1 MNCVAIPP
9 SDEKRNAAGGASVSS
24 ATAALAV
31 TPLHI
36 IHSEVTLTSPLPIE
50 HSSALLGHQGS
61 PSALTNKSQSLQRTT
76 TTHLY
81 CRSLEKDAT
90 ALAVPHGQRRSSNSR
105 GFASCLRGER
115 DDAFLD
121 YQQRAI
127 QYDMAAA
134 AQAAAQCRAAQ
145 QQGNGSS
152 SHCYQQQQQQDYIM
166 DENHPVQVLQ
176 TSMCSAGS
184 GGSNFDT
191 TTGRSEYKSKTLPR
205 IHFDNSINDMSLNEG
220 KYFETAPDIWEE
232 NSPGN
237 ICFS

>member
-9 SDEKRNAAGGASVSS
+9 SEDKRNNAAANSS
-24 ATAALAV
+24 NSS

-36 IHSEVTLTSPLPIE
+36 IHSEVTLTTPIIE
-50 HSSALLGHQGS
+50 NGS
-61 PSALTNKSQSLQRTT
+61 NTSTTGSNKSQSLQRTH

-81 CRSLEKDAT
+81 CRSLEKDAA
-90 ALAVPHGQRRSSNSR
+90 ALAVPHRRTSNSR

-127 QYDMAAA
+127 QYE
-134 AQAAAQCRAAQ
+134 Q
-145 QQGNGSS
+145 QQQQQHNMQQLQLQQHREGQQQQY
-152 SHCYQQQQQQDYIM
+152 YQQQQQLQLSHPLM
-166 DENHPVQVLQ
+166 DENHPAQVLQ
-176 TSMCSAGS
+176 TSMSSSTGS
-184 GGSNFDT
+184 GSNYET

-220 KYFETAPDIWEE
+220 KK
-232 NSPGN
+232 
-237 ICFS
+237 

>member
-9 SDEKRNAAGGASVSS
+9 SEDKRNAAAANANTNSS
-24 ATAALAV
+24 NSS

-36 IHSEVTLTSPLPIE
+36 MHSEVTLTTPIIE
-50 HSSALLGHQGS
+50 NGCNTSSTGS
-61 PSALTNKSQSLQRTT
+61 HKSQSLQRTT

-81 CRSLEKDAT
+81 CRSLEKDAA
-90 ALAVPHGQRRSSNSR
+90 ALAVPQRRTSNSR

-127 QYDMAAA
+127 QYESSVNG
-134 AQAAAQCRAAQ
+134 RQ
-145 QQGNGSS
+145 QQHQQQMQQHQLQHAAGLQQQY
-152 SHCYQQQQQQDYIM
+152 YQQQQQLGHQLM
-166 DENHPVQVLQ
+166 DENHPAQVLQ
-176 TSMCSAGS
+176 TSMSSTGS
-184 GGSNFDT
+184 GSNYET

-220 KYFETAPDIWEE
+220 HKTQLFFLLFNLGLLI
-232 NSPGN
+232 
-237 ICFS
+237 

>member
-9 SDEKRNAAGGASVSS
+9 SEDKRHAASNASSSS

-36 IHSEVTLTSPLPIE
+36 IHSEVTLTSPFIE
-50 HSSALLGHQGS
+50 HNTSASSAA
-61 PSALTNKSQSLQRTT
+61 SASSSLAAAANKSQSLQRTT

-81 CRSLEKDAT
+81 CRSLEKDAS
-90 ALAVPHGQRRSSNSR
+90 ALAAPQQRRASNSR

-134 AQAAAQCRAAQ
+134 ASQCRAAKY
-145 QQGNGSS
+145 QGQ
-152 SHCYQQQQQQDYIM
+152 CYQQEYAM

-176 TSMCSAGS
+176 TSMCSTGS
-184 GGSNFDT
+184 GSNFET

-205 IHFDNSINDMSLNEG
+205 IHFDNSITNDMSLNEG
-220 KYFETAPDIWEE
+220 MFPI
-232 NSPGN
+232 GN
-237 ICFS
+237 TVYSKGNGFFFTYVYLKFSNHS

>member
-9 SDEKRNAAGGASVSS
+9 SEDKRHATSNASSSS
-24 ATAALAV
+24 AA

-36 IHSEVTLTSPLPIE
+36 IHSEVMLTSPLIE
-50 HSSALLGHQGS
+50 HNTSSTHGSSTTSSAA
-61 PSALTNKSQSLQRTT
+61 SAAANKSQSLQRTT

-90 ALAVPHGQRRSSNSR
+90 ALAIPQQRRTSNSR

-134 AQAAAQCRAAQ
+134 AAAAAQCRAGQ
-145 QQGNGSS
+145 QQGQ
-152 SHCYQQQQQQDYIM
+152 CYQDYAM

-176 TSMCSAGS
+176 TSMCSTGS
-184 GGSNFDT
+184 GSTFET
-191 TTGRSEYKSKTLPR
+191 TTGRS
-205 IHFDNSINDMSLNEG
+205 
-220 KYFETAPDIWEE
+220 KYMNFLI
-232 NSPGN
+232 
-237 ICFS
+237 